1 MNRCKVGVQRF
12 FRGRPMRLGLPKYQ
26 PTTSIIRLRLPQ
38 RLHLSTSPT
47 MSAIQR
53 SIRSRLLPTASRPT
67 ARLAAV
73 PKHWYYINE
82 PSRKASSNNAPA
94 AKPGDSAIIRQEGA
108 AGGQPR
114 HRPDYNVAIDY
125 RTS

>member
-1 MNRCKVGVQRF
+1 MQSWSAEVLQRPANAV
-12 FRGRPMRLGLPKYQ
+12 RPPEI
-26 PTTSIIRLRLPQ
+26 PAASIIRLRSPQ
-38 RLHLSTSPT
+38 RLRLPTSPT

-67 ARLAAV
+67 ARPAAV

-82 PSRKASSNNAPA
+82 PSRKASSKDAPT
-94 AKPGDSAIIRQEGA
+94 AKPGDSAMIRQEGA
-108 AGGQPR
+108 AGGHPK